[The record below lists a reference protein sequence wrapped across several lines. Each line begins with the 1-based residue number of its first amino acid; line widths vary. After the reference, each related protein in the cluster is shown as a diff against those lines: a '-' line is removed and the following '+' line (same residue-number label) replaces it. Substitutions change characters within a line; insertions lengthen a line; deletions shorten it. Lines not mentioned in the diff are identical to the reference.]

1 MNPVLRSVERSF
13 ALLALAVSA
22 VAWLAPG
29 PFILLRPLIPILLG
43 VIMFAMGATLTAEDF
58 RGVGRKWRTVLLVS
72 GFQFS
77 IMPLAAFA
85 LALIFG
91 LEKESAAGL
100 VLVGCCP
107 GGTASNVI
115 CYLAG
120 ADLALSV
127 TLTLFS
133 TLLAPLATPLIFW
146 ALAHQWIPVPVWSL
160 LQSILA
166 IVIVPLAAGLGLRRM
181 APSLVR
187 RITPYLPSVSIS
199 AIIAI
204 IACVLAL
211 NRGDLGRLPLAVA
224 AAVILH
230 NAAGFAL
237 GYLGAR
243 LFRLD
248 RRTARTASVEVGM
261 QNSGLGVSLAL
272 AYLSPLAAVPG
283 ALFSLWQNLA
293 GAALANW
300 WRSRPAWQLN
310 E

>member
-1 MNPVLRSVERSF
+1 MSSVLRIIESSF
-13 ALLALAVSA
+13 ALLALAVSVA
-22 VAWLAPG
+22 AWLAPG
-29 PFILLRPLIPILLG
+29 PFTLLRPLIPVLLG

-58 RGVGRKWRTVLLVS
+58 SGVGRKWRTVLLVS

-77 IMPLAAFA
+77 IMPLAAFT

-91 LEKESAAGL
+91 LEKEYAAGL

-133 TLLAPLATPLIFW
+133 TLLAPLLTPLIFW
-146 ALAHQWIPVPVWSL
+146 TLARQWVPVPVWSL

-166 IVIVPLAAGLGLRRM
+166 IVIVPLAAGLGLRSL

-187 RITPYLPSVSIS
+187 RITPSLPAVSIA

-211 NRGDLGRLPLAVA
+211 NRGDLGRLPLTVA

-243 LFRLD
+243 LCRLD
-248 RRTARTASVEVGM
+248 QRTARTASVEVGM

-300 WRSRPAWQLN
+300 WRGRPVR
-310 E
+310 EKSG